1 MDRSLPRLPIP
12 EKARKKPEKIVIQ
25 KLFAFQKNAIGP
37 GALVLDKSDAE
48 RGVAGCDLVRI
59 LAGADSSICEHSL
72 EVFRLTVVVNLGA
85 G

>member
-12 EKARKKPEKIVIQ
+12 EKAREKPVKLVIQ
-25 KLFAFQKNAIGP
+25 KLFAFQKDAIGP

-48 RGVAGCDLVRI
+48 RGIAGCDLVRI
-59 LAGADSSICEHSL
+59 LAGADSSICEYSL
-72 EVFRLTVVVNLGA
+72 EVFRLTVIVNLGA